1 MKLRTL
7 EELIDRV
14 DPAWPIVRTWIEE
27 AQNSVEVLSPDPTVR
42 EKALLSSQVT
52 THSPLGAVI
61 YETGGLVVDH
71 GWVRV
76 LGSGSA
82 RLPRA
87 IHDWNFGRTYH
98 GTGPSPG
105 FFLVADD
112 AAGGFFA
119 LDGGALGDGR
129 GDVYYHAPDTLEWE
143 PLGMAY
149 SSFLQWLFS
158 PDLAEWS
165 AELRWPGWREEVEGL
180 PGDQAILFYPFLFT
194 REGSIESSERRPVP
208 IGELYALYVDEES
221 AFGGSGSERAPRE
234 DSE

>member
-14 DPAWPIVRTWIEE
+14 DPAWPIVRSWIEE
-27 AQNSVEVLSPDPTVR
+27 AHNPVEVLPPDLAVR
-42 EKALLSSQVT
+42 DKALHSSQVT
-52 THSPLGAVI
+52 THSALGAVI
-61 YETGGLVVDH
+61 YETGGLLVDH

-98 GTGPSPG
+98 GTGPAPG

-119 LDGGALGDGR
+119 LDGGALGEGR
-129 GDVYYHAPDTLEWE
+129 CDVYYHAPDTLEWE
-143 PLGMAY
+143 PLGMPY

-158 PDLAEWS
+158 SNLAEWS
-165 AELRWPGWREEVEGL
+165 AELRWPGWREEIESM
-180 PGDQAILFYPFLFT
+180 PGDRAILFYPFLFVS
-194 REGSIESSERRPVP
+194 EGSPEKSRRRPVSLS
-208 IGELYALYVDEES
+208 ELYALYVEDLPES
-221 AFGGSGSERAPRE
+221 AAPE
-234 DSE
+234 D